1 MTTSE
6 GSRYLRPQEVARR
19 LHVSPK
25 TVNRWADRG
34 WLECAVTLGGH
45 RRFLRSSVEAVAKEI
60 EGETSARPQVL
71 RQRAM
76 APETTEATLLEWGG
90 PVTADDKRMEIR
102 VACLEQQTEWLLIEL
117 ERIRSVLISTAAMT
131 NEALVED

>member
-45 RRFLRSSVEAVAKEI
+45 RRFLRSSVEAVAEEI
-60 EGETSARPQVL
+60 EGGTTARRKVL
-71 RQRAM
+71 PPWAM
-76 APETTEATLLEWGG
+76 APQTTEANAPLLEWGG
-90 PVTADDKRMEIR
+90 DDRR
-102 VACLEQQTEWLLIEL
+102 
-117 ERIRSVLISTAAMT
+117 
-131 NEALVED
+131 